1 MYYYKF
7 NIGDYASHT
16 KHLTPIEDICYR
28 RLLDWYYLHE
38 KPIPLDIKVTSRMI
52 SLSECSTSVEQ
63 MLIEF
68 FTKTK
73 VGWINRRSDA
83 EIKVYKSK
91 QISNSNAGTIS
102 AIKRKAYIEQ
112 MLNGCGTDDEP
123 NNKQETVNKKQETSL
138 LEEGDKI
145 NFFKPEMRTAIIVAL
160 RSLGIKDVSQMHPD
174 FLETVKDGAE
184 IQEYVDA
191 GRVAV
196 KNGKGFGYVVA
207 IVKNTRKEI
216 KLKLENEPVKK
227 IMNWFESEELTHA
240 RCKQEGVEIISD
252 LKQLRTNL
260 NERIQ
265 RQQQKQKL
273 NG

>member
-83 EIKVYKSK
+83 EIKIYKSK
-91 QISNSNAGTIS
+91 QNSNSKAGTIS

-112 MLNGCGTDDEP
+112 MLNGCGTNDEP
-123 NNKQETVNKKQETSL
+123 NNKHKTVNKKQETINNKHTKDTHLEML
-138 LEEGDKI
+138 LSVGVENEIAKDWLSVRKSKRLPLTKTAFNAISKKI
-145 NFFKPEMRTAIIVAL
+145 INAGLTINE
-160 RSLGIKDVSQMHPD
+160 GIKICV
-174 FLETVKDGAE
+174 ENGW
-184 IQEYVDA
+184 A
-191 GRVAV
+191 GFSADWL
-196 KNGKGFGYVVA
+196 NGTPELKTKPFVHWWDTKEATHQKA
-207 IVKNTRKEI
+207 I
-216 KLKLENEPVKK
+216 
-227 IMNWFESEELTHA
+227 
-240 RCKQEGVEIISD
+240 QEGVEIISD
-252 LKQLRTNL
+252 LKQLRKNL
-260 NERIQ
+260 NECIQ
-265 RQQQKQKL
+265 NKQHQQKL
-273 NG
+273 AS